1 MYGLLHLAT
10 CVFLY
15 GFLGILMKIKQ
26 SSLALL
32 LASSA
37 LFASHVMADELI
49 VNGNFE
55 TLGTDVYDIQG
66 WKSAEAGAIGS
77 VLLENDSVADAS
89 GRNTSGAASG
99 VNYALLDAFT
109 ISNQALYQTFSTSAF
124 SAATNSATLSFSMF
138 VNNQSSNGTQ
148 INAAGLDYTSADS
161 FDANQHVRVD
171 LLNAGASIFSTNS
184 ADIARSFYLGGSNG
198 NSVIGVDVANGYTNY
213 SFDISTLLAAGG
225 TYTLRF
231 ASVANEGQLQLG
243 IDNVSLQ
250 VAAVPEADTS
260 AMLLAGF
267 GVMGFVARR
276 RKLV

>member
-1 MYGLLHLAT
+1 
-10 CVFLY
+10 
-15 GFLGILMKIKQ
+15 MKIKK
-26 SSLALL
+26 SSLAWL

-37 LFASHVMADELI
+37 LFASHAMADELI

-55 TLGTDVYDIQG
+55 TSGTDVYDIQG
-66 WKSAEAGAIGS
+66 WSSAEAGAFGS
-77 VLLENDSVADAS
+77 VLLENDTITDAS
-89 GRNTSGAASG
+89 GRNTFGPASG

-109 ISNQALYQTFSTSAF
+109 ISNQVLYQTFTATAFNATTS
-124 SAATNSATLSFSMF
+124 SATLSFSMF

-148 INAAGLDYTSADS
+148 INTAGLDYTSVDS
-161 FDANQHVRVD
+161 FEANQHVRVD
-171 LLNAGASIFSTNS
+171 LLNYGADVFSTNN
-184 ADIARSFYLGGSNG
+184 ADIAQSFYLGGSNG
-198 NSVIGVDVANGYTNY
+198 SSLIGGDVANGYTNY

-250 VAAVPEADTS
+250 VTPVPEADTS

-267 GVMGFVARR
+267 AVMGFVARR
-276 RKLV
+276 RKLA